1 MRGIFNL
8 ILRVEVEAAA
18 MMQRMGKEQILALL
32 LARAPD
38 RAVDSLAATSAED
51 TADLAELRRDLVEL
65 ASEAPPVAPP
75 ASLRR
80 RIMAARPRPRRPQ
93 RPVLVVLDM
102 INDHLTPGRPLELPR
117 ARAIVPAL
125 QQRLADAR
133 SKAIPIVYACDSHE
147 ADDPDFGF
155 WPVHALEGSGGGDV
169 WPVLAPLPG
178 DRLVKKPTYSAFARS
193 ELAPVLE
200 GLGADEIILTGCA
213 TELGIQATAV
223 DALQR
228 GYVVTIP
235 PDSQAGVSE
244 LAETVTMLT
253 LATMPPYDPLY
264 LRWGGPR
271 APPNPP

>member
-1 MRGIFNL
+1 
-8 ILRVEVEAAA
+8 
-18 MMQRMGKEQILALL
+18 MMQRMGREQLLALL

-38 RAVDSLAATSAED
+38 RAVDALVALSPED
-51 TADLAELRRDLVEL
+51 TADLASLRRELVEL
-65 ASEAPPVAPP
+65 ASSAAPVAPP
-75 ASLRR
+75 ARLRER
-80 RIMAARPRPRRPQ
+80 LLAARPRPRRPQ
-93 RPVLVVLDM
+93 RPVVVVLDM
-102 INDHLTPGRPLELPR
+102 INDHLAPGRPLELPR

-147 ADDPDFGF
+147 ADDPDYGF
-155 WPVHALEGSGGGDV
+155 WPVHALAGSDGADV
-169 WPVLAPLPG
+169 WAELVPHPG
-178 DRLVKKPTYSAFARS
+178 DHLVRKRTYSAFSRS
-193 ELAPVLE
+193 ELGPTLE

-244 LAETVTMLT
+244 LAETVAMLT
-253 LATMPPYDPLY
+253 LATMPPYDPIY
-264 LRWGGPR
+264 LRTGAGVRR
-271 APPNPP
+271 AG